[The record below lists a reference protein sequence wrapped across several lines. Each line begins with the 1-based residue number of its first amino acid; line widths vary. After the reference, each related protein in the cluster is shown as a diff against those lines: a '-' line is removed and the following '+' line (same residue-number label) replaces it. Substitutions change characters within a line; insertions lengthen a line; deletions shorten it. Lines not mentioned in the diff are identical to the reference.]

1 MNMVSYHDFYI
12 IGEFNGS
19 DAEQN
24 MLYIAESIV

>member
-1 MNMVSYHDFYI
+1 MNMVNCHAFYI
-12 IGEFNGS
+12 IGEFNGP